1 MEDDTRRFKIMLFVG
16 MLFLVSAYCSCQE
29 MKYAIWGKT
38 AEATITSTRPMVVSE
53 GRRTRRVLMVQY
65 QFTEA
70 NGTERRDSTTRAL
83 DWQPPADGKLIID
96 YLAGVEGRSRPHGKW
111 NYIAVA
117 FFLIMLSAMVFFV
130 VKTFR
135 SAYT

>member
-16 MLFLVSAYCSCQE
+16 MLFLVSTYCSCQE

-38 AEATITSTRPMVVSE
+38 AEATISRTQRMQM
-53 GRRTRRVLMVQY
+53 RRTGTVLVVY
-65 QFTEA
+65 YEFTEQGGA
-70 NGTERRDSTTRAL
+70 QRTDSMTRSL
-83 DWQPPADGKLIID
+83 DWQPPADGKLVID
-96 YLAGVEGRSRPHGKW
+96 YLAGAEGKSRPHGEW

-117 FFLIMLSAMVFFV
+117 FFLVMLGALTIFV

-135 SAYT
+135 SAYA